1 MKKEPTTNDC
11 SETGTPPTGD
21 EWRVPSKLSRRRFA
35 LGSAAVIGAAVT
47 EAGAAAQLT
56 PLSAEAQ
63 SWHLEKTDEVADTLD
78 ERHILDEDLKR
89 VIQNAES
96 TGEKLYQTDTDR
108 FLSKLRVGDVMA
120 RNPKTCS
127 PTDSVAAAEAK
138 MTGAQVRRLPVVDSG
153 GQLLGVL
160 SLADIAHEFARER
173 GAGKKGVSAAEL
185 SDLLAGVC
193 APHSPLVAASA

>member
-1 MKKEPTTNDC
+1 MLVGDVMHKDVDTCLTSDSLCEAARIMWNRDC
-11 SETGTPPTGD
+11 GFVPVVET
-21 EWRVPSKLSRRRFA
+21 R
-35 LGSAAVIGAAVT
+35 GSQRVIGV
-47 EAGAAAQLT
+47 L
-56 PLSAEAQ
+56 
-63 SWHLEKTDEVADTLD
+63 
-78 ERHILDEDLKR
+78 
-89 VIQNAES
+89 
-96 TGEKLYQTDTDR
+96 TDR
-108 FLSKLRVGDVMA
+108 DALIAAYTRGKRLEELRVGDVMA